1 MAGVW
6 CVDQNVETGLF
17 TPQVLSIRFNLPISL
32 ALVVMRYRAKANV
45 T

>member
-6 CVDQNVETGLF
+6 CVDQNVEIGLL
-17 TPQVLSIRFNLPISL
+17 TLHVLSIRFNLPISL
-32 ALVVMRYRAKANV
+32 AVVVMRYRAKADV